1 LRQAGLKENN
11 VGDRAALEA
20 ELQYVKDLPGYER
33 SNPQFF
39 SDPMIDK
46 LLEIVLLLGGEM
58 WTVRDRQLVMEHLLA
73 TQGRVTPDL
82 IETFKPDQAF
92 DDSCEQQRLQ
102 FIQRIYGCL
111 YGGAPV
117 PQERNHFTWLTDKK
131 KAQNAT

>member
-1 LRQAGLKENN
+1 M
-11 VGDRAALEA
+11 GDRKALEA
-20 ELQYVKDLPGYER
+20 ELHYVKDLPGYER

-58 WTVRDRQLVMEHLLA
+58 WTVRDRQQVMEHLLA

-82 IETFKPDQAF
+82 IETFKPDQEFEDRGEA
-92 DDSCEQQRLQ
+92 QRLQ

-111 YGGAPV
+111 YGGAP
-117 PQERNHFTWLTDKK
+117 PPAQKNHFTWLTDKK
-131 KAQNAT
+131 KDQGTS